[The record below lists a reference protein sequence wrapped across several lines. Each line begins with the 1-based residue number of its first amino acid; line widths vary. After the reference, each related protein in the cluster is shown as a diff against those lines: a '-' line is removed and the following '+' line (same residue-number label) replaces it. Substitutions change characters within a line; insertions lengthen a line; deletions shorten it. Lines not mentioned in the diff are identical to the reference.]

1 MLHKFKAYKYKKA
14 AVNSILR
21 NPEKYSHDVQVIDLE
36 GQTYYLVVEKEGRP
50 I

>member
-1 MLHKFKAYKYKKA
+1 MFYKFKAYKYKKA
-14 AVNSILR
+14 AVNLILR
-21 NPEKYSHDVQVIDLE
+21 SPLKYSHDIQVIDLE